1 MKKKIAINGFG
12 RIGRLTLRAFFE
24 KNTDDFE
31 VTAINDLGTVES
43 NVHLYKFDSVHGKCK
58 EDITLNQESV
68 TIKNQNIKF
77 FSEPDPL
84 NLPWKELGID
94 LVIESTG
101 FFTNKDSAQK
111 HISAGAKK
119 VLISAPAKDPDFT
132 VVFGVNDTELNDNHK
147 VISNA
152 SCTTNCLAPIA
163 YLIENTLGIESGYMT
178 TVHSVTG
185 DQNTIDTIHKDLRRA
200 RNSLISIIPTST
212 GAARAVGDV
221 LPQLN
226 GKIDGS
232 AIRVPT
238 SNVSL
243 VDFKFLAK
251 RNTNEEEL
259 KNIFKDAENGALKF
273 ILETTSEPLV
283 SPDFNHNPHSS
294 IVDLTEIKVLNDK
307 FCRVLSWYDNEW
319 GFSNR
324 LIDVAKK
331 ICNL

>member
-1 MKKKIAINGFG
+1 MERIRHRFGDRIN
-12 RIGRLTLRAFFE
+12 
-24 KNTDDFE
+24 
-31 VTAINDLGTVES
+31 
-43 NVHLYKFDSVHGKCK
+43 
-58 EDITLNQESV
+58 
-68 TIKNQNIKF
+68 
-77 FSEPDPL
+77 
-84 NLPWKELGID
+84 W
-94 LVIESTG
+94 

-147 VISNA
+147 IISNA
-152 SCTTNCLAPIA
+152 SCTTNCLAPVA

-331 ICNL
+331 FVNYK